1 MKVFALLFCAAVASA
16 TVSDEFHAFKLQHG
30 KVYRNEAEHAHR
42 MRAFSENLDK
52 IAKHNKEAAE
62 GKHTYTLGVNKFAD
76 LTEEEWR
83 ESLTLN
89 VVKEGKPKHFMKS
102 NVVAIPDAV
111 DWRDEGIVTPVKDQ
125 KQCGSC
131 WAFSTTG
138 SMEGALAKASG
149 ELVSLSEQNLV
160 DCDNVDAGCN
170 GGLMENAFAWIIKNG
185 GINTED
191 DYPYEGRDRSC
202 RFDEDKPTYTISD
215 FVEINEKDEDDLTE
229 KLATVGPVSVA
240 IDAGKFSFQLYHE
253 GVYYEPSC
261 SSTRLNHGVTAVGY
275 GTLDGDDFYH
285 VKNSWGSGWGDG
297 GYIKMARGR
306 SNNCGIATDA
316 SYPIA

>member
-1 MKVFALLFCAAVASA
+1 M
-16 TVSDEFHAFKLQHG
+16 Q
-30 KVYRNEAEHAHR
+30 
-42 MRAFSENLDK
+42 
-52 IAKHNKEAAE
+52 
-62 GKHTYTLGVNKFAD
+62 
-76 LTEEEWR
+76 
-83 ESLTLN
+83 
-89 VVKEGKPKHFMKS
+89 
-102 NVVAIPDAV
+102 
-111 DWRDEGIVTPVKDQ
+111 GIVTPVKDQ

-131 WAFSTTG
+131 WAFSTAA

-185 GINTED
+185 GINTEG
-191 DYPYEGRDRSC
+191 DYPYEGRDRTC

-285 VKNSWGSGWGDG
+285 VKNSWGTGWGDG

-306 SNNCGIATDA
+306 SNNCGISTDA